1 MYPII
6 NLNQNKYNFCK
17 NTSNCSKN
25 SKFILLHAYKM
36 KLWLHLIY
44 IFKLHDVISSCFV
57 LNMMRYD
64 GHNMK
69 SNPLPMKSLLGYVEI
84 SLIFNTLTTHDEQH
98 FNVNALTYE
107 DRTTPRRLQSTSK
120 KIFKAI
126 CLSWSFSVSK
136 SVSHNSAYLA
146 VFGLSTLTELTTNF
160 GLGVLPLGLYMT
172 PTCWGLPKPVLTGRN
187 AQSAK
192 TLTEFSYRRQSYKLH
207 AWTETK
213 NKNYQKHDQYF
224 RFLILLSGD
233 VELNPGPIRIIT
245 YNCRSLKESNKNI
258 RKKQQLIE
266 YMRKLVSQTDKYI
279 IMIQEIWINDDTYF
293 KNYWKGQNIFS
304 PGTGKSRGCLTLLSN
319 STVVNIEQLVDGRG
333 HIAKILIDR
342 EEFNIAN
349 IYAPVGFSDYKGD
362 FISTIFDKLYDKT
375 NAIIAGDFNI
385 TLRDNERI
393 SMVRSKLESDMGN
406 YLNIKIDGVI
416 IGFLMNL
423 R

>member
-1 MYPII
+1 M
-6 NLNQNKYNFCK
+6 
-17 NTSNCSKN
+17 
-25 SKFILLHAYKM
+25 
-36 KLWLHLIY
+36 
-44 IFKLHDVISSCFV
+44 
-57 LNMMRYD
+57 
-64 GHNMK
+64 
-69 SNPLPMKSLLGYVEI
+69 
-84 SLIFNTLTTHDEQH
+84 
-98 FNVNALTYE
+98 
-107 DRTTPRRLQSTSK
+107 
-120 KIFKAI
+120 
-126 CLSWSFSVSK
+126 
-136 SVSHNSAYLA
+136 
-146 VFGLSTLTELTTNF
+146 
-160 GLGVLPLGLYMT
+160 
-172 PTCWGLPKPVLTGRN
+172 
-187 AQSAK
+187 
-192 TLTEFSYRRQSYKLH
+192 
-207 AWTETK
+207 
-213 NKNYQKHDQYF
+213 
-224 RFLILLSGD
+224 FLILLSGD
-233 VELNPGPIRIIT
+233 IELNPGPIRIIT

-258 RKKQQLIE
+258 CKKQQLIE
-266 YMRKLVSQTDKYI
+266 NMRKLVSQTDKYI

>member
-1 MYPII
+1 M
-6 NLNQNKYNFCK
+6 
-17 NTSNCSKN
+17 
-25 SKFILLHAYKM
+25 
-36 KLWLHLIY
+36 
-44 IFKLHDVISSCFV
+44 
-57 LNMMRYD
+57 
-64 GHNMK
+64 
-69 SNPLPMKSLLGYVEI
+69 
-84 SLIFNTLTTHDEQH
+84 
-98 FNVNALTYE
+98 
-107 DRTTPRRLQSTSK
+107 
-120 KIFKAI
+120 
-126 CLSWSFSVSK
+126 
-136 SVSHNSAYLA
+136 
-146 VFGLSTLTELTTNF
+146 
-160 GLGVLPLGLYMT
+160 
-172 PTCWGLPKPVLTGRN
+172 
-187 AQSAK
+187 
-192 TLTEFSYRRQSYKLH
+192 
-207 AWTETK
+207 
-213 NKNYQKHDQYF
+213 
-224 RFLILLSGD
+224 FLILLSGD
-233 VELNPGPIRIIT
+233 IELNPGPIRIIT

-258 RKKQQLIE
+258 CKKQQLIE

>member
-1 MYPII
+1 M
-6 NLNQNKYNFCK
+6 
-17 NTSNCSKN
+17 
-25 SKFILLHAYKM
+25 
-36 KLWLHLIY
+36 
-44 IFKLHDVISSCFV
+44 
-57 LNMMRYD
+57 
-64 GHNMK
+64 
-69 SNPLPMKSLLGYVEI
+69 
-84 SLIFNTLTTHDEQH
+84 
-98 FNVNALTYE
+98 
-107 DRTTPRRLQSTSK
+107 
-120 KIFKAI
+120 
-126 CLSWSFSVSK
+126 
-136 SVSHNSAYLA
+136 
-146 VFGLSTLTELTTNF
+146 
-160 GLGVLPLGLYMT
+160 
-172 PTCWGLPKPVLTGRN
+172 
-187 AQSAK
+187 
-192 TLTEFSYRRQSYKLH
+192 
-207 AWTETK
+207 
-213 NKNYQKHDQYF
+213 
-224 RFLILLSGD
+224 FLILLSGD
-233 VELNPGPIRIIT
+233 IELNPGPIRIIT

-293 KNYWKGQNIFS
+293 KNYWKGQYIFS

-333 HIAKILIDR
+333 HIAKILFDR